1 MVLHLS
7 KHEKSKYT
15 AVYTVY
21 SISGR
26 IVEFVNLLFCY
37 FTHDNIVILED
48 WTSKCSASLTEIQSQ
63 IVSAQIK
70 KTQRVTQN
78 QQTETEVPHVF
89 LAVGINE
96 TFTLLTCCSCHP
108 FFHQVPVRICRQEL
122 YPMKQKSIAIKCVA
136 RVYFRYLGCP
146 Q

>member
-1 MVLHLS
+1 MGFSLTCL
-7 KHEKSKYT
+7 
-15 AVYTVY
+15 
-21 SISGR
+21 
-26 IVEFVNLLFCY
+26 IVFCF
-37 FTHDNIVILED
+37 FTRDIVILED

>member
-1 MVLHLS
+1 M
-7 KHEKSKYT
+7 Y
-15 AVYTVY
+15 
-21 SISGR
+21 
-26 IVEFVNLLFCY
+26 FVQYLCTYCIDLLLNCFVF

-78 QQTETEVPHVF
+78 QQTETEVPHVL
-89 LAVGINE
+89 LAVRINE
-96 TFTLLTCCSCHP
+96 TFTLLTCCSCYP
-108 FFHQVPVRICRQEL
+108 FFHQVSVQICRQEFD
-122 YPMKQKSIAIKCVA
+122 PMKQKSIAIKCVA